1 VGPSPQCSHAPH
13 AAQAKRHEEIEY
25 SEESIPQATRA
36 RLGWLAL
43 FLVGLWGAAFVV
55 NSFDEMVQKDVELAY
70 FVPLII
76 GHGGNA
82 GSQSVS
88 SVIRALATKDIS
100 AASVRSGGHV
110 VVKETAVGA
119 LCGFALGGA
128 ILCVHEL
135 MPALISHDVR
145 RLFTP
150 SLFTPSLFTPSLFTP
165 SLFTPSQ
172 FTPSLFTL
180 ISHDVRHGYSHL
192 MYSHL
197 ISHDVRRLRIE
208 HGLTTRGPAE
218 GSPAGAAL
226 S

>member
-1 VGPSPQCSHAPH
+1 MAEIAPRDESEPLETEP
-13 AAQAKRHEEIEY
+13 APEVAEAQLLPLAKRHEEIEY

-135 MPALISHDVR
+135 MPALISHDVGVIVA
-145 RLFTP
+145 
-150 SLFTPSLFTPSLFTP
+150 
-165 SLFTPSQ
+165 
-172 FTPSLFTL
+172 
-180 ISHDVRHGYSHL
+180 ISIPLVSIWANFMGAVLPLLAAHL
-192 MYSHL
+192 GSNPALTSAPLMTTIIDAS
-197 ISHDVRRLRIE
+197 
-208 HGLTTRGPAE
+208 GLVIYFLGTRQLCE
-218 GSPAGAAL
+218 WKV
-226 S
+226 